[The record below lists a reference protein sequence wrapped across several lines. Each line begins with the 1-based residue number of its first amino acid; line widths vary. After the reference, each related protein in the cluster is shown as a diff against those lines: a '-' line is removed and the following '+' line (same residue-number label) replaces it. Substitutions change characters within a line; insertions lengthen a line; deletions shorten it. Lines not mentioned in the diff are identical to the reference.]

1 MNLNKNMQ
9 LSRQKDAQDYLRSRF
24 NAARYNN
31 NDVRQQSALE
41 SNLNNLSGPSG
52 LTDTTREGLLNK
64 IRGGT
69 TVMSPQEV
77 QSLFST
83 PNNIQNSGTQG
94 TGAWRSV
101 FRPGNAVTSYA
112 DLQAAAPGPYRN
124 MYQPAMQATMNSL
137 LNAQPFQ
144 YDVNADGLYQQ
155 IKDGYIKQGRQA
167 MMDTMGQSAALTGGY
182 GNSYGVTAGNQAY
195 QESLGNLAGVIP
207 ELAQLAYS
215 QYKQG
220 QDDQRNNLEAMYK
233 LENSEYQRW
242 LTDANAYQKALKD
255 APLDLSAA
263 EASGMG
269 GGGGAY
275 FSGYGPTII
284 TPNTGTSSSNKL
296 NMDQW
301 AAWQELFNG
310 DPNQAL
316 QTFNYLKNGNQFA
329 NGLDRYTGMEAARYW
344 MANNGQKQQA
354 YGYNG
359 LHNKYNTQASYNGT
373 PSSSQQLM
381 DNNFASMQRKR
392 K

>member
-9 LSRQKDAQDYLRSRF
+9 VSSQKAAQDYVRSRF

-31 NDVRQQSALE
+31 KDVRQQTALE
-41 SNLNNLSGPSG
+41 SNLSNLSGPSG

-69 TVMSPQEV
+69 TVMSPEEV

-83 PNNIQNSGTQG
+83 PNSIQNSGTQG

-112 DLQAAAPGPYRN
+112 ELQAAAPGPYRN

-215 QYKQG
+215 QYLQG

-242 LTDANAYQKALKD
+242 LTDVNAYQKALKD
-255 APLDLSAA
+255 APLDMSAQTT
-263 EASGMG
+263 SGLG

-284 TPNTGTSSSNKL
+284 TPNAGKSSQKL

-301 AAWQELFNG
+301 VAWQEYFAS
-310 DPNQAL
+310 DPNMAAYTL
-316 QTFNYLKNGNQFA
+316 AYLNNGGTFA
-329 NGLDRYTGMEAARYW
+329 NGLDPYTGRLAMDYWINNNPQQVKPQGTGSQSIGQNNAA
-344 MANNGQKQQA
+344 AVT
-354 YGYNG
+354 
-359 LHNKYNTQASYNGT
+359 KYNASRTNT
-373 PSSSQQLM
+373 
-381 DNNFASMQRKR
+381 NTK

>member
-9 LSRQKDAQDYLRSRF
+9 IASQKAAQDYVRSRF

-31 NDVRQQSALE
+31 SDVRQQTALE

-52 LTDTTREGLLNK
+52 LTDTTREGLLSK

-83 PNNIQNSGTQG
+83 PNNIVNSGTQG

-124 MYQPAMQATMNSL
+124 AYQPAMQAAMNSL
-137 LNAQPFQ
+137 LNAKPFQ

-195 QESLGNLAGVIP
+195 QESLGNLAGIIP

-215 QYKQG
+215 QYLQG
-220 QDDQRNNLEAMYK
+220 QDDTRNNLEAMYK

-242 LTDANAYQKALKD
+242 LADANAYQNALKN

-263 EASGMG
+263 EAPGM
-269 GGGGAY
+269 GGGAY

-284 TPNTGTSSSNKL
+284 TPNTGKSSSQNL

-301 AAWQELFNG
+301 AAWQQYYAS
-310 DPNQAL
+310 DPNMAAY
-316 QTFNYLKNGNQFA
+316 TMNYLNNGGTFA
-329 NGLDRYTGMEAARYW
+329 NGLDPYTASLAANYW
-344 MANNGQKQQA
+344 INNNPQARPQGTGALMITPNINPIQSTGQRNAASIQ
-354 YGYNG
+354 NWNN
-359 LHNKYNTQASYNGT
+359 NKRT
-373 PSSSQQLM
+373 P
-381 DNNFASMQRKR
+381 K
-392 K
+392 

>member
-9 LSRQKDAQDYLRSRF
+9 VASQKAAQDYMRSRF
-24 NAARYNN
+24 NGARYN

-41 SNLNNLSGPSG
+41 SNLSNLSGPSG

-64 IRGGT
+64 LKGGT
-69 TVMSPQEV
+69 TVMSPEEV

-112 DLQAAAPGPYRN
+112 ELQAAAPGPYRN

-155 IKDGYIKQGRQA
+155 IKDGYVKAGRKA

-195 QESLGNLAGVIP
+195 QESLGNLAGIIP

-233 LENSEYQRW
+233 LENNEYQRW
-242 LTDANAYQKALKD
+242 LTDANAYQTALKN
-255 APLDLSAA
+255 APLDLSAQST
-263 EASGMG
+263 SGLG

-296 NMDQW
+296 DMDQF
-301 AAWQELFNG
+301 AAWQQYFAS
-310 DPNQAL
+310 DPNMAAYTL
-316 QTFNYLKNGNQFA
+316 AYLNNGGTFA
-329 NGLDRYTGMEAARYW
+329 NGLDPYTGRLAMDYWINNNPQTRPQGTGALMITPNNTPIQSTGQRNAASIQNW
-344 MANNGQKQQA
+344 NN
-354 YGYNG
+354 
-359 LHNKYNTQASYNGT
+359 NKRT
-373 PSSSQQLM
+373 P
-381 DNNFASMQRKR
+381 K
-392 K
+392 